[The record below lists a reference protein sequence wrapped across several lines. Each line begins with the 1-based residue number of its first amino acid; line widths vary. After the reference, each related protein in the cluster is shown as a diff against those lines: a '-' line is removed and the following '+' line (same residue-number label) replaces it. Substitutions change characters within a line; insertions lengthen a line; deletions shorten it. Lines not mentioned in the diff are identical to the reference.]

1 MERIK
6 NEPYFLWPGKMGG
19 DPSRR
24 NQSLYWTYH
33 RERGHTT
40 EQCRVFKDRLEQLVK
55 ARHLKEFVVG
65 QGGSTAGQTLGNQ
78 GNAIPPPLGIIEV
91 IHVASMGASASR

>member
-1 MERIK
+1 M
-6 NEPYFLWPGKMGG
+6 
-19 DPSRR
+19 
-24 NQSLYWTYH
+24 
-33 RERGHTT
+33 
-40 EQCRVFKDRLEQLVK
+40 FKDRLEQLVK

-91 IHVASMGASASR
+91 IHATSIGTSTSHPKGALPHNKDLKLETG